1 MTLPVITS
9 VILILY
15 CLMTPLMSLVGGGD
29 QDMLIELEL
38 TEDSPTFC
46 GEVLGAEQKQE
57 L

>member
-1 MTLPVITS
+1 
-9 VILILY
+9 
-15 CLMTPLMSLVGGGD
+15 MTPLMSLVGGGD

-57 L
+57 I